1 MEEVAEP
8 LSSSMS
14 DSSDRDEGRSAGYVR
29 TEDVASVLELSREL
43 WEIVVALELA
53 RADSLDLD
61 FQG

>member
-14 DSSDRDEGRSAGYVR
+14 DSSDWDEGRSAGYVR